1 MALKLYKGYV
11 PTSGKKST
19 LPFKDRAASDLL
31 TLEEAQKFSE
41 YAGILADDTVLVDI
55 DDGEQS
61 KILLNIVKTKGLKCK
76 AIATTRG
83 CHFLFKADRPMQN
96 RTHCKLGIGLTADIK
111 GGGRASYEV
120 LKFNGVEREV
130 LYDSGEYEVL
140 PKYLSPI
147 KTNVNVL
154 NMCEGEGRNNTL
166 FSYIL
171 PLQQNEFTIDECRE
185 CIRVINEF
193 ILKDPLSEDE
203 LATVLRDG
211 AFEKPQ
217 FFTTK
222 GAFLFD
228 KFAKYLLKADNIIK
242 LNGKLYIYRDGIYEC
257 GDEYIEAAM
266 IEHIPNLSQNK
277 RREVLSYLNL
287 VVKKESSVADANLI
301 AFENGVLNIVDNSFS
316 EFSPEFIITN
326 KIPHNYNPDAESE
339 LLDRVMRKLACEDE
353 STLKLLYQSIG
364 YCFYRRNE
372 LRKSFFLLGEKR
384 NGKSTFLDM
393 VSTLLGEDNTANLDL
408 CEIGDRFRTAE
419 LTGKLANIGDDINDE
434 WVSNTAIFKKVV
446 SGDTVTVERKGKD
459 PFKLRSFAKFFFSA
473 NSLPRLGRG
482 KDSRAVLDRLVI
494 IPFDAKFSKN
504 DPDYDPFIK
513 YKLRGEDVMEAL
525 IAKSIPAL
533 KDVLIDQEFEFCD
546 RVTKNLEEF
555 EKSNNPILEFY
566 DELDSADY
574 LNEPI
579 KLVYQKYSTF
589 CLANNLQ
596 AMSAIEFQKQLKKQ
610 FGLAVKTVEMDGK
623 RIRVYVDESATATV
637 G

>member
-1 MALKLYKGYV
+1 MALNLYKGYV

-19 LPFKDRAASDLL
+19 MPFKDKTSSELL

-55 DDGEQS
+55 DDEEQS
-61 KILLNIVKTKGLKCK
+61 KVLLKIVESKSLKCK

-83 CHFLFKADRPMQN
+83 IHFLFKIDVPMPN

-120 LKFNGVEREV
+120 LKYDGVEREV
-130 LYDSGEYEVL
+130 LYDTRDYDIL
-140 PKYLSPI
+140 PRYLQPI

-154 NMCEGEGRNNTL
+154 NLCEGEGRNNAL

-171 PLQQNEFTIDECRE
+171 PLQQNDFTVDECRE
-185 CIRVINEF
+185 CIGVINDF
-193 ILKDPLSEDE
+193 VLKDPLSEDE
-203 LATVLRDG
+203 LKTVLRDG

-217 FFTTK
+217 FFTSK
-222 GAFLFD
+222 GAFMFD
-228 KFAKYLLKADNIIK
+228 KFARYMVKADNIIK
-242 LNGKLYIYRDGIYEC
+242 LDGKLYIYRDGIYEA
-257 GDEYIEAAM
+257 GDDYIESAM
-266 IEHIPNLSQNK
+266 IEHIPNLKQSHRK
-277 RREVLSYLNL
+277 EVLAYLGLL
-287 VVKKESSVADANLI
+287 VKRESSVSDANLI
-301 AFENGVLNIVDNSFS
+301 AFKNGVLNIADESFS
-316 EFSPEFIITN
+316 DFSPEYIITN
-326 KIPHNYNPDAESE
+326 KIPHNYNPDAKSE
-339 LLDRVMRKLACEDE
+339 FLDNTMKKLACGDDNVYA
-353 STLKLLYQSIG
+353 LLYQSIG

-393 VSTLLGEDNTANLDL
+393 VGTLLGEDNTANLDL

-446 SGDTVTVERKGKD
+446 SGDTVTAERKGKD

-482 KDSRAVLDRLVI
+482 KDSSAVLDRLVI
-494 IPFDAKFSKN
+494 IPFDAKFSK
-504 DPDYDPFIK
+504 DDADYDPFIK

-525 IAKSIPAL
+525 IANAVPAL
-533 KDVLIDQEFEFCD
+533 REVLVDQAFAISS
-546 RVTKNLEEF
+546 KLEQTLVEF
-555 EKSNNPILEFY
+555 EKSNDPILEFFG
-566 DELDSADY
+566 DLDDADY

-579 KLVYQKYSTF
+579 KVVYQKYCTF
-589 CLANNLQ
+589 CLSNNLQ
-596 AMSAIEFQKQLKKQ
+596 AVSAIEFQKRMKNQ
-610 FGLAVKTVEMDGK
+610 FDVTIKTIEQNGT
-623 RIRVYVDESATATV
+623 RCRVYMREDDVV
-637 G
+637 